1 MNILHYALGLP
12 PYRSGGLTKY
22 VYDLMLSQAEYGN
35 DVSLIW
41 PGHYQKKKTR
51 VSFVCHRHGKILN
64 YEIINPLPV
73 PLLAGIKD
81 TQKYMT
87 WGEKE
92 IYLEFLEHIKPDILH
107 VHTLMGLHG
116 AMLEVANELHIP
128 IIFTTH
134 DYFGLCSKAN
144 LYYNG
149 EVCKNI
155 DEQRCLS
162 CNAGAFSIAKVR
174 LMQSEFY
181 QFMKEPLKRLRFKQL
196 FSKGSQGT
204 KDVAVDEPT
213 VVQGYTCEQYHE
225 LAAFYRRLFE
235 KINLFHFNS
244 KLSRDIYE
252 AFLPQMTL
260 NGEVISISHRDIRD
274 YRKIKVFPQKPRITF
289 LGDGREHKGFALLIR
304 VLDRLHH
311 EGAKF
316 SLTVYGTTDVERDY
330 LSVKGPY
337 QYKDLGDIF
346 YQTDILAVPSIWM
359 ETFGFVAVEA
369 KTYGV
374 PVLLSTHVGARD
386 CFRHEVD
393 SLIVEPLE
401 EDLYQAFRQLMDDP
415 RQLIE
420 MNANIMK
427 EVFMFSHTEHV
438 KEMMKLYTR
447 VKGVNHVSEEN

>member
-1 MNILHYALGLP
+1 
-12 PYRSGGLTKY
+12 
-22 VYDLMLSQAEYGN
+22 
-35 DVSLIW
+35 
-41 PGHYQKKKTR
+41 
-51 VSFVCHRHGKILN
+51 
-64 YEIINPLPV
+64 
-73 PLLAGIKD
+73 
-81 TQKYMT
+81 
-87 WGEKE
+87 
-92 IYLEFLEHIKPDILH
+92 
-107 VHTLMGLHG
+107 
-116 AMLEVANELHIP
+116 
-128 IIFTTH
+128 
-134 DYFGLCSKAN
+134 
-144 LYYNG
+144 
-149 EVCKNI
+149 
-155 DEQRCLS
+155 
-162 CNAGAFSIAKVR
+162 
-174 LMQSEFY
+174 
-181 QFMKEPLKRLRFKQL
+181 
-196 FSKGSQGT
+196 

-346 YQTDILAVPSIWM
+346 YQTDILAVPNIWM